1 MKNTLTEAIVQGMQA
16 KKAQDISI
24 LNLKNINNA
33 VADYFIIC
41 SGYAN
46 RQVEAIADA
55 IVETTYRKT
64 KERPWHQEGLT
75 AQEWILIDYVNVVVH
90 IFHKEKRAYYMLD
103 TLWGDAAVTRIA
115 SERTCNG

>member
-33 VADYFIIC
+33 VADYFVIC
-41 SGYAN
+41 SGYTK
-46 RQVEAIADA
+46 RQVKTIAGA
-55 IVETTYRKT
+55 IVETTYSQT
-64 KERPWHQEGLT
+64 KEHPWQQEGLT
-75 AQEWILIDYVNVVVH
+75 AQEWILIDYGNVAVH
-90 IFHKEKRAYYMLD
+90 VFHKEKRAYYMLD

-115 SERTCNG
+115 S